1 MRICIVSPHLDDAI
15 LSCGVMMQRRAA
27 AGDKVFA
34 LNIFTAGTNAA
45 NRRKEEIAAQSEI
58 GAEPHFLDELD
69 APDRDPK
76 YIPLANLFFGRIDA
90 SHRPLI
96 ERVAER
102 VRGFI
107 SGHKIDLAVFPLGAG
122 GHIDHRMAFE
132 AGRRITGV
140 PVRFYE
146 DRPYILWP
154 GVLQGRMN
162 QIGSDAKLPAVTPQ
176 AMKETLNS
184 YHYLKH
190 FVPEG
195 DYQRETLPL
204 YYAAAAQKS
213 AKTLKA
219 KSDELTAT
227 DKELK
232 VLYDSLARYTS
243 QMHLIYSSF
252 DNFIHDSL
260 AHEKARTGKAAY
272 IERSWTLEAA

>member
-45 NRRKEEIAAQSEI
+45 DRRKEEIAAQAGL

-69 APDRDPK
+69 APDRDP
-76 YIPLANLFFGRIDA
+76 N
-90 SHRPLI
+90 
-96 ERVAER
+96 
-102 VRGFI
+102 
-107 SGHKIDLAVFPLGAG
+107 LAVFPLGAG
-122 GHIDHRMAFE
+122 GHIDHRTAFE
-132 AGRRITGV
+132 AGRLITGM

-162 QIGSDAKLPAVTPQ
+162 QIGSDAALPAVTPQ
-176 AMKETLNS
+176 GMKDSLTS

-204 YYAAAAQKS
+204 YYAAATQKS
-213 AKTLKA
+213 AGTLKA

-227 DKELK
+227 EKELK
-232 VLYDSLARYTS
+232 TLYEALARYTS

-260 AHEKARTGKAAY
+260 LHEKARTGKSAY
-272 IERSWTLEAA
+272 IERCWKLDAV